1 LAFLDEEKEQAP
13 PPEVPERP
21 RRPEGGPRRRR
32 QQLIIRRLIG
42 VGVVLGFVILVVL
55 AFRGCLEARKER
67 GIRNYVTDV
76 NTIMTESEQRG
87 KDFFDLLDSPTASS
101 PREFEDTV
109 RQIRGSSES
118 LLDRANDLD
127 VPGDMSEAQDA
138 ITLSLRLR
146 RDALE
151 KIADNTGE
159 ATANAETA
167 DAVETI
173 TNQMGSLYSSD
184 VLYTQ
189 VAVPQIDDV
198 LSDQGISAVDLSGG
212 NFMPDPD
219 PSATQNVE
227 WLDPTN
233 VQDAL
238 AGVTGTEITSGTH
251 GLGLVQVAIGGTQ
264 LDPDI
269 PNSVSANDQEIAV
282 DVQNQGS
289 TEEADVEVVVSIEG
303 EELPHATIASIAP
316 GATETAKLAITAIP
330 EGGSEVTLQVV
341 VTSVP
346 GEADSSNN
354 EASYAVTF
362 G

>member
-1 LAFLDEEKEQAP
+1 M
-13 PPEVPERP
+13 
-21 RRPEGGPRRRR
+21 
-32 QQLIIRRLIG
+32 RRLIG
-42 VGVVLGFVILVVL
+42 VGIVLGFVILVVL

-87 KDFFDLLDSPTASS
+87 KDFFDLLDTPTSSS
-101 PREFEDTV
+101 PKEFEDTV

-118 LLDRANDLD
+118 LLNRANDLD
-127 VPGDMSEAQDA
+127 VPGDMSDAHDA
-138 ITLSLRLR
+138 ITLSLQLR

-159 ATANAETA
+159 ATADAETA
-167 DAVETI
+167 DAVTTI

-189 VAVPQIDDV
+189 VAVPEIDEV
-198 LSDQGISAVDLSGG
+198 LADQGISAVTLTGG

-219 PSATQNVE
+219 PSATQNVD

-238 AGVTGTEITSGTH
+238 AAVTGTDIASGTH
-251 GLGLVQVAIGGTQ
+251 GLGLVHVSIGGTQ
-264 LDPDI
+264 LDPSV
-269 PNSVSANDQEIAV
+269 PNSVSANEREIAV

-289 TEEADVEVVVSIEG
+289 SEEADVEVVVSIEG
-303 EELPHATIASIAP
+303 EELPHATISSIAA
-316 GATETAKLAITAIP
+316 GATETAKIPITSLP
-330 EGGSEVTLQVV
+330 PGGSEVTLQVV
-341 VTSVP
+341 VTPVP

-354 EASYAVTF
+354 EASYTVTF